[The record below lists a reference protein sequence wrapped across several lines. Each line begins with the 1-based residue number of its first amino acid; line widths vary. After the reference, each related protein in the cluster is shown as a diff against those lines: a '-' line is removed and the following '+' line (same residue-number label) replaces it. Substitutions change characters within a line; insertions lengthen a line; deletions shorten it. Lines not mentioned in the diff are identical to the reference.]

1 MRLPTPLLMSS
12 NAAQL
17 MNSNAAPAMNSNAQH
32 LTNSNAL
39 HLTRPPMRRSAPPP
53 TSRCAPALATEDTA
67 REVLD
72 TELSNLAP
80 KFPSKAA
87 QVYQY
92 KNLFRNALLYPRR
105 VASRLLSRH
114 QESPA

>member
-1 MRLPTPLLMSS
+1 MSSSATQLMNSSAPPAMSS
-12 NAAQL
+12 NAPHL
-17 MNSNAAPAMNSNAQH
+17 MKN
-32 LTNSNAL
+32 NAL

-53 TSRCAPALATEDTA
+53 TSRCAPALVTEDTA

-72 TELSNLAP
+72 MELSNLAP
-80 KFPSKAA
+80 KFPSKAV

-105 VASRLLSRH
+105 VASR
-114 QESPA
+114 